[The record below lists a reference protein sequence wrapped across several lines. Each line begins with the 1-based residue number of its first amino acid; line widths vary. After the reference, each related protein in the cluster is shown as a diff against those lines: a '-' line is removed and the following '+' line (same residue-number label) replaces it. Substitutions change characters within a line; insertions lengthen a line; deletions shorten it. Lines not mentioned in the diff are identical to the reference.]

1 MLYIIIILS
10 IVCGSF
16 FNFIITDRSDLL
28 PVFISVVDWHS
39 LGLELGLEKY
49 QLDIIDND
57 R

>member
-16 FNFIITDRSDLL
+16 FITDRSDLL